1 LCFASISVKEILM
14 SLITSTSAPL
24 VRAVLALGLSFVV
37 AASAQAQAK
46 EPDNQWHGGISV
58 GGALA
63 SGNTNSRVLTGSAD
77 AVKENKVD
85 KVSLYGLVNY
95 GSNKAAGVTTT
106 TSNQLRL
113 GGRYDYNLSDKTF
126 VFGGAELE
134 TNKAGG
140 LQSRYGLNGGVG
152 YKVIRTATTTFDV
165 FAGLGYSGVKFTNN
179 TSANGVELVLGEEST
194 HKLSETTTAKQRLVI
209 RPGQGD
215 LGTLT
220 TFDAGLA
227 TAISGGWT
235 LNTGLSIRSAS
246 KVAVGVKGTDTLITV
261 GFGYKY

>member
-1 LCFASISVKEILM
+1 MSFKELPMSRFTSNSAPFSRLAARFALATSF
-14 SLITSTSAPL
+14 SLI
-24 VRAVLALGLSFVV
+24 AVT
-37 AASAQAQAK
+37 SAQAQAK
-46 EPDNQWHGGISV
+46 VPDNQWHGGISV

-63 SGNTNSRVLTGSAD
+63 SGNTDSRVLTGSAD

-95 GSNKAAGVTTT
+95 GSNKAGGVSTT

-140 LQSRYGLNGGVG
+140 LQSRYGLNGGLG
-152 YKVIRTATTTFDV
+152 YKVIRTAVTTFDV
-165 FAGLGYSGVKFTNN
+165 FAGVGYSGVKFTDT
-179 TSANGVELVLGEEST
+179 TSAKGAELVLGEEST
-194 HKLSETTTAKQRLVI
+194 HKLSDTTTAKQRLVI
-209 RPGQGD
+209 RPGQND

-235 LNTGLSIRSAS
+235 LNTGLSVRSAS
-246 KVAVGVKGTDTLITV
+246 KVAVGVKSTDSLITV

>member
-1 LCFASISVKEILM
+1 MSRIASISAPFIRLAAPFA
-14 SLITSTSAPL
+14 LATS
-24 VRAVLALGLSFVV
+24 LSFVAV
-37 AASAQAQAK
+37 TSAQAQAK

-63 SGNTNSRVLTGSAD
+63 SGNTTSRVLTGSAD

-95 GSNKAAGVTTT
+95 GSNKAGGLTTT

-140 LQSRYGLNGGVG
+140 LQSRYGLNGGLG

-179 TSANGVELVLGEEST
+179 TSANGVELLIGEEST
-194 HKLSETTTAKQRLVI
+194 HKLSDTTTAKQRLVI

-215 LGTLT
+215 LGNLT

-227 TAISGGWT
+227 TAIAGGWT

-246 KVAVGVKGTDTLITV
+246 KVAPGLKSTDTLVTV

>member
-1 LCFASISVKEILM
+1 MSFKELPM
-14 SLITSTSAPL
+14 SRFTSNSAPFL
-24 VRAVLALGLSFVV
+24 RLALATSLSFAAV
-37 AASAQAQAK
+37 ASAQAQAQA
-46 EPDNQWHGGISV
+46 PDNHWHGGVSV

-63 SGNTNSRVLTGSAD
+63 SGNTTSNVLTGSAD

-85 KVSLYGLVNY
+85 KISLYGLVNY
-95 GSNKAAGVTTT
+95 GSNKASGLSTT

-113 GGRYDYNLSDKTF
+113 GGRYDYNLSDKVF
-126 VFGGAELE
+126 AFGGAELE

-140 LQSRYGLNGGVG
+140 LKSRYGLNGGLG
-152 YKVIRTATTTFDV
+152 YKVIRTAATTFDV
-165 FAGLGYSGVKFTNN
+165 FGGVGYSGVKFTDT
-179 TSANGVELVLGEEST
+179 TSAKGAELVLGEEST
-194 HKLSETTTAKQRLVI
+194 HKLSDTTTAKQRLVV
-209 RPGQGD
+209 RPGQTD

-235 LNTGLSIRSAS
+235 LNTGVSVRSAS
-246 KVAVGVKGTDTLITV
+246 KVAVGVKSTDSLITV

>member
-1 LCFASISVKEILM
+1 M
-14 SLITSTSAPL
+14 SLITSTSVPFVRIALAASLSL
-24 VRAVLALGLSFVV
+24 VAV
-37 AASAQAQAK
+37 ASAQAQAK
-46 EPDNQWHGGISV
+46 EPDNQWHGGISI

-63 SGNTNSRVLTGSAD
+63 SGNTTSRVLTGAAD

-85 KVSLYGLVNY
+85 KISLYGLVNY
-95 GSNKAAGVTTT
+95 GSNKVAGVTTT

-113 GGRYDYNLSDKTF
+113 GGRYDYNLSDNIF
-126 VFGGAELE
+126 MFGGAETE

-152 YKVIRTATTTFDV
+152 YKVIRTAATTFDV
-165 FAGLGYSGVKFTNN
+165 FAGVGYSNVKFTNN
-179 TSANGVELVLGEEST
+179 TSASGAELLIGEEST
-194 HKLSETTTAKQRLVI
+194 HKLSDTTTAKQRLVF

-235 LNTGLSIRSAS
+235 LNTGLSVRSAS
-246 KVAVGVKGTDTLITV
+246 KVPAGVKRTDTLITV

>member
-1 LCFASISVKEILM
+1 M
-14 SLITSTSAPL
+14 SLITSTSVPF
-24 VRAVLALGLSFVV
+24 VRVALAASLSFVAV
-37 AASAQAQAK
+37 ASAQAQAK
-46 EPDNQWHGGISV
+46 EPDNQWHGGISI

-63 SGNTNSRVLTGSAD
+63 SGNTSSRVLTGSAD

-140 LQSRYGLNGGVG
+140 LQSRYGLNGGLG

-165 FAGLGYSGVKFTNN
+165 FA
-179 TSANGVELVLGEEST
+179 A
-194 HKLSETTTAKQRLVI
+194 LSC
-209 RPGQGD
+209 
-215 LGTLT
+215 
-220 TFDAGLA
+220 
-227 TAISGGWT
+227 
-235 LNTGLSIRSAS
+235 
-246 KVAVGVKGTDTLITV
+246 
-261 GFGYKY
+261 